1 MENIVVRRLVAPFAA
16 ALVLLIHLAPA
27 SAAGQSAQV
36 DQDQPVEVTYTK
48 WVVVQD
54 GIPFLTGFTGGDVVG
69 AFSGQVFVG
78 VTSADG
84 RIRRLEAQYSVDG
97 ADRSFSA
104 LIRGGGNPATGAA
117 ILDGTILAG
126 WRTGAPVHVEFQ
138 TIPAPSPTES
148 ACYGVPAGV
157 TCFQGTIR
165 IGRVPGQ

>member
-117 ILDGTILAG
+117 ILDGT
-126 WRTGAPVHVEFQ
+126 
-138 TIPAPSPTES
+138 SS
-148 ACYGVPAGV
+148 PAGGPERPCTSSSRRYRLRRRPSQPATAFPPV
-157 TCFQGTIR
+157 
-165 IGRVPGQ
+165 